1 VSEAP
6 PEGLRI
12 QAATLDDRDEL
23 LPLRIDLLREVG
35 NIGEESTS
43 PQLLDANLRCSGSKM
58 RTGEFLRGG

>member
-1 VSEAP
+1 MSEAQ

-35 NIGEESTS
+35 NIGKESAN
-43 PQLLDANLRCSGSKM
+43 PQLLDTNLRCIEARCGPVSS
-58 RTGEFLRGG
+58 